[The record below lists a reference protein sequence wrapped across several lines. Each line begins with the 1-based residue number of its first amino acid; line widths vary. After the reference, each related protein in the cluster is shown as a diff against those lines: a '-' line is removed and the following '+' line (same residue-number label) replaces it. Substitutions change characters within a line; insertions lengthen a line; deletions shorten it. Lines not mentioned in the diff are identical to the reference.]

1 MSDAVLQPADRR
13 WLRRAEELAAAAAA
27 AGNTP
32 VGSLIVLHG
41 EVIAEAAEEC
51 PAGPRAF
58 AHAELLAVERALQL
72 ADRSRLREATLY
84 STAEPCLMC
93 GFAIREAGLGRVV
106 LGRPSGQIGSL
117 DGTYALLTDTLVG
130 RWGAPPGVIRTGE
143 PPAPPA

>member
-117 DGTYALLTDTLVG
+117 DGTYPLLTDTLVG
-130 RWGAPPGVIRTGE
+130 RWGAPPVVIRSG
-143 PPAPPA
+143 